1 MLFCPLTVYD
11 QYTAETRERNFILMR
26 ATFEMA
32 AGGCERWGRTM
43 GSLRTFCVMAI
54 LGWLTLVPGA
64 ASAHSLDEILSAKKI
79 VVGIN
84 PNLPPLGRFND
95 KNEIEGFDVDIANKL
110 GQMLGVDVSLV
121 QVNSADRVPFLA
133 TGKADIV
140 LGALT
145 RTPDRAKVIDFSLPI
160 QTEAISAITLKE
172 KPYQAMTDLDS
183 ADVHLI
189 EVRGTTPIDYVKSH
203 LPKAQVT
210 LFDNYP
216 DAVRAL
222 FQGRG
227 DAIVD
232 VVDYLGP
239 YTKSYKTETR
249 VITDKAA
256 EIDYD
261 CVGLAHGNEALK
273 SWLNVAL
280 FQLQT
285 NGFMSAAYKKWFGI
299 DMVYPIQ
306 VSPYF

>member
-1 MLFCPLTVYD
+1 MHVWQAIC
-11 QYTAETRERNFILMR
+11 
-26 ATFEMA
+26 A
-32 AGGCERWGRTM
+32 AAA
-43 GSLRTFCVMAI
+43 VAV
-54 LGWLTLVPGA
+54 LGVAGA
-64 ASAHSLDEILSAKKI
+64 PASAHSLDEILSAKKL

-84 PNLPPLGRFND
+84 PNLPPLGKFND
-95 KNEIEGFDVDIANKL
+95 KNEIEGFDVDLANKL
-110 GQMLGVDVSLV
+110 GQMLGVDVSLA

-133 TGKADIV
+133 TGKADLV

-160 QTEAISAITLKE
+160 QTEAISALTLKD
-172 KPYQAMTDLDS
+172 KPYQSIADLDS

-189 EVRGTTPIDYVKSH
+189 EVRGTTPVDFVKTH

-232 VVDYLGP
+232 VVDYLGL

-249 VITDKAA
+249 VITDKNA
-256 EIDYD
+256 EVDYD
-261 CVGLAHGNEALK
+261 CIGLAHGNEALK
-273 SWLNVAL
+273 SWVNTAL

-285 NGFMSAAYKKWFGI
+285 NGFMTQTYKKWFGI
-299 DMVYPIQ
+299 DMVYPIP
-306 VSPYF
+306 VTPYF

>member
-1 MLFCPLTVYD
+1 MRGLKTIGLLAGLAWLVASPVA
-11 QYTAETRERNFILMR
+11 AE
-26 ATFEMA
+26 
-32 AGGCERWGRTM
+32 
-43 GSLRTFCVMAI
+43 
-54 LGWLTLVPGA
+54 
-64 ASAHSLDEILSAKKI
+64 AHSLDEILSARKL

-95 KNEIEGFDVDIANKL
+95 KNEIEGFDVDVANKL

-133 TGKADIV
+133 TGKADLV

-160 QTEAISAITLKE
+160 QTEAISAITLKD
-172 KPYQAMTDLDS
+172 KPYKTLADLNA

-189 EVRGTTPIDYVKSH
+189 EVRGTTPVDYVKAHMS
-203 LPKAQVT
+203 KAQVT

-222 FQGRG
+222 EQGRG

-232 VVDYLGP
+232 VVDYLGT
-239 YTKSYKTETR
+239 YTKTYKNETR
-249 VITDKAA
+249 VITDAAA
-256 EIDYD
+256 EVDYD
-261 CVGLAHGNEALK
+261 CIGLAHGNEALK
-273 SWLNVAL
+273 SWVNVAL

-285 NGFMSAAYKKWFGI
+285 NGFMKATYAKWFGI
-299 DMVYPIQ
+299 DMVYPIP

>member
-1 MLFCPLTVYD
+1 MSALKIICGL
-11 QYTAETRERNFILMR
+11 AG
-26 ATFEMA
+26 MA
-32 AGGCERWGRTM
+32 
-43 GSLRTFCVMAI
+43 
-54 LGWLTLVPGA
+54 LVAMSPA
-64 ASAHSLDEILSAKKI
+64 PASAHSLDDILSAKKL

-95 KNEIEGFDVDIANKL
+95 KNEIEGFDVDVATKL
-110 GQMLGVDVSLV
+110 SQMLGVDVSLV
-121 QVNSADRVPFLA
+121 QVNSADRVPFLV

-160 QTEAISAITLKE
+160 QTEAISAMTLKD
-172 KPYQAMTDLDS
+172 KPFKTLADLDS

-189 EVRGTTPIDYVKSH
+189 EVRGTTPVEYVKTH
-203 LPKAQVT
+203 MPKAQVT

-232 VVDYLGP
+232 VVDYIGP
-239 YTKSYKTETR
+239 YTKTYKTETR
-249 VITDKAA
+249 IILDSKPDV
-256 EIDYD
+256 DYD
-261 CVGLAHGNEALK
+261 CIGVAHGNDALK
-273 SWLNVAL
+273 SWLNTAV

-285 NGFMSAAYKKWFGI
+285 NGFMATTYKKWFGI
-299 DMVYPIQ
+299 DMVYPIP
-306 VSPYF
+306 VTPYF